1 VGELAG
7 WKHCPRCRTELQGDE
22 QRLECP
28 ACGFVAYASSKATAC
43 ALVEDDG
50 RLLLARRAVEPFKG
64 RWDIPGG
71 FLEEG
76 EHPLDGLRRELREET
91 GLEVEPVDFLGVWMD
106 RYGGDSTAE
115 STLNLYWTA
124 VVTGGEAAPDDDVD
138 ELRWFDRHRLPDRDE
153 LAFENVP
160 LVLAAWQLHSQRSR
174 LDR

>member
-7 WKHCPRCRTELQGDE
+7 WKWCPKCREELRGDAS
-22 QRLECP
+22 RVECP
-28 ACGFVAYASSKATAC
+28 ACGFVSYASSKTTAG
-43 ALVEDDG
+43 ALCIDGDG
-50 RLLLARRAVEPFKG
+50 RVLLARRRAEPFRG

-91 GLEVEPVDFLGVWMD
+91 GLEIEPLEFLGVWMD

-115 STLNLYWTA
+115 ATLNLYWTA
-124 VVTGGEAAPDDDVD
+124 RVVSGEPAPADDVD
-138 ELRWFDRHRLPDRDE
+138 ALQWFSADELPGPDG

-160 LVLAAWQLHSQRSR
+160 LVLSAWAGQQHP
-174 LDR
+174 